1 MRPFLL
7 AALIVL
13 LSAPAY
19 SQAPGG
25 NSESPHLNLSG
36 LGEKTRS
43 PAKQQRDQEVDR
55 AYKSATDKIP
65 DRNNAKVDPWH
76 DMRGSASRNSQTK
89 P

>member
-7 AALIVL
+7 APLIVL

-43 PAKQQRDQEVDR
+43 PAEQQRDQEVDR

>member
-7 AALIVL
+7 AAVIVL

-43 PAKQQRDQEVDR
+43 PAEQQRDQEVDQ

-65 DRNNAKVDPWH
+65 DRNSAKVDPWH